1 MAILQHTLFGCH
13 TALGSGRVRFPAAG
27 LNVDVHVE
35 LPAEHR
41 HLRLGHSKARSGIG
55 CQSLQRKEER
65 GRDKL
70 MQSIIKAIKAG
81 RIVAVRREALSAP
94 LTLLINFV
102 RGQTQG
108 PAVKS
113 ERIQPIPP
121 QRCNG

>member
-1 MAILQHTLFGCH
+1 
-13 TALGSGRVRFPAAG
+13 
-27 LNVDVHVE
+27 
-35 LPAEHR
+35 
-41 HLRLGHSKARSGIG
+41 
-55 CQSLQRKEER
+55 
-65 GRDKL
+65 
-70 MQSIIKAIKAG
+70 MQSIIWAIKAG
-81 RIVAVRREALSAP
+81 RIVADRREALSAP